1 MEEDFLWKFV
11 EESTAENNK
20 LIEEQ
25 NRINFFKR
33 IGKKGGL
40 KTKEKECLVR
50 RISVRFSNLEFEKIK
65 KEADKNNISI
75 SEFIRLI
82 STETELKV
90 KEFSADKILL
100 EYGNNFQRI
109 TNLLRNR
116 EWTEFENKKEILNN
130 ISLVTNLI
138 RDYLYQKNNKNE

>member
-1 MEEDFLWKFV
+1 MEEDFLLRFV

-25 NRINFFKR
+25 NRINFFKK

-40 KTKEKECLVR
+40 KTKNKECLVR

>member
-1 MEEDFLWKFV
+1 MEEDFLWQFI
-11 EESTAENNK
+11 EQSTAENNK

-25 NRINFFKR
+25 NRINFFKK

-40 KTKEKECLVR
+40 KTKKHDCLER
-50 RISVRFSNLEFEKIK
+50 RVSVRFTISEFEKIK
-65 KEADKNNISI
+65 KIAEKNYISI

-116 EWTEFENKKEILNN
+116 EWSEFENKKEILNN

-138 RDYLYQKNNKNE
+138 REYLYQKNNKNE

>member
-1 MEEDFLWKFV
+1 MEEDFLRQFV

-25 NRINFFKR
+25 NRINFFKK

-40 KTKEKECLVR
+40 KTKKNDCLER
-50 RISVRFSNLEFEKIK
+50 RVSVRFTISEFEKIK
-65 KEADKNNISI
+65 KIAEKNYISI

-90 KEFSADKILL
+90 KEFSADKTLL

>member
-1 MEEDFLWKFV
+1 MEEDFLRQFV

-25 NRINFFKR
+25 NRINFFKK

-40 KTKEKECLVR
+40 KTKEKECLER
-50 RISVRFSNLEFEKIK
+50 RVSVRFTISEFEKIK
-65 KEADKNNISI
+65 KIAEKNYISI

-90 KEFSADKILL
+90 KEFSTDKILL
-100 EYGNNFQRI
+100 DYGNNFQRI

-138 RDYLYQKNNKNE
+138 RDYLYKKNNKNE

>member
-1 MEEDFLWKFV
+1 MEEDFLWRFV

-25 NRINFFKR
+25 NRINFFKK

-40 KTKEKECLVR
+40 KTKNKECLVR

>member
-1 MEEDFLWKFV
+1 MEEDFLWRFV

-25 NRINFFKR
+25 NRINFFKK

-40 KTKEKECLVR
+40 KTKNKECLVR

-82 STETELKV
+82 STKTELKV
-90 KEFSADKILL
+90 KEFSTDKILL

-138 RDYLYQKNNKNE
+138 RDYLYKKNNKNE

>member
-1 MEEDFLWKFV
+1 MEEDFLWQFI
-11 EESTAENNK
+11 EQSTAENNK

-25 NRINFFKR
+25 NRINFFKK

-40 KTKEKECLVR
+40 KTKKNDCLER
-50 RISVRFSNLEFEKIK
+50 RVSVRFTISEFEKIK
-65 KEADKNNISI
+65 KIAEKNYISI

-116 EWTEFENKKEILNN
+116 EWSEFENKKEILNN

-138 RDYLYQKNNKNE
+138 REYLYQKNNKNE

>member
-1 MEEDFLWKFV
+1 MKEDFLRQFV

-25 NRINFFKR
+25 NRINFFKK

-40 KTKEKECLVR
+40 KTKKNDCLER
-50 RISVRFSNLEFEKIK
+50 RVSVRFTISEFEKIK
-65 KEADKNNISI
+65 KIAEKNYISI

-90 KEFSADKILL
+90 KEFSTDKILL

-138 RDYLYQKNNKNE
+138 RDYLYKKNNKNE

>member
-1 MEEDFLWKFV
+1 MEEDFLWQFI
-11 EESTAENNK
+11 EQSTAENNK

-25 NRINFFKR
+25 NRINFFKK

-40 KTKEKECLVR
+40 KTKKSDGLER
-50 RISVRFSNLEFEKIK
+50 RVSVRFTLSEFEKIK
-65 KEADKNNISI
+65 KVAEKNDISI

-90 KEFSADKILL
+90 KEFSTDKILL
-100 EYGNNFQRI
+100 DYGNNFQRI

-116 EWTEFENKKEILNN
+116 EWTEFENKKEILNE
-130 ISLVTNLI
+130 ISLTTNLI